1 MHLWAEKSRKDASKT
16 IWYKLLQLLRAYT
29 YEHGAEV
36 LCILFLSGG
45 GTWFRS
51 WRMSRWRPDRH
62 SPSGRN
68 TLTALTDALFTCNN
82 WGISGRMC
90 GDAHLQTTRRPWL
103 RWVTMTMKLIN
114 QRKYFSIAV
123 PIFSHRLHRTVFPP
137 TLWQQLQ
144 GSAENLQSKVG
155 DVVAASKALTER
167 LGPLAANLIQ
177 SETRVLSR
185 DVLLLVEVTSGR
197 VKSLQVRKF
206 FKILFFL
213 AQSGENVARWMSTS
227 SSSVCRRIW
236 SSRRS
241 FVLDWRP
248 LRSRAWTF
256 RINSR
261 SAWLS
266 RTLWRSVG
274 ITSHFFLDPKN
285 QLWKIKAAFN
295 VPFCQTKP
303 NWGDACLKALM
314 SLILPDVF
322 SGALG
327 ARCSV
332 CVTGRSQRDEWLRE
346 AWQRRRRETPH
357 AQQAVGWEHDS
368 HVW

>member
-123 PIFSHRLHRTVFPP
+123 PIFSAP
-137 TLWQQLQ
+137 
-144 GSAENLQSKVG
+144 SACFS
-155 DVVAASKALTER
+155 TH
-167 LGPLAANLIQ
+167 PLAAAAGFCWEFAKQGGRCCRGFQGPYWTARPTGCEFNPIRDPGSVPRCPVAGRGHVWKSKKSPGEKVLQNIVFFSSKWWERSQVDVNVVILCVQEDLEQQEEFRTRLEALEKQSLNIQ
-177 SETRVLSR
+177 NKL
-185 DVLLLVEVTSGR
+185 EV
-197 VKSLQVRKF
+197 
-206 FKILFFL
+206 
-213 AQSGENVARWMSTS
+213 
-227 SSSVCRRIW
+227 
-236 SSRRS
+236 
-241 FVLDWRP
+241 
-248 LRSRAWTF
+248 
-256 RINSR
+256 
-261 SAWLS
+261 
-266 RTLWRSVG
+266 
-274 ITSHFFLDPKN
+274 
-285 QLWKIKAAFN
+285 
-295 VPFCQTKP
+295 
-303 NWGDACLKALM
+303 
-314 SLILPDVF
+314 SLIEPDSVKVGRNYF
-322 SGALG
+322 SLFSWPKKSIVENQGCL
-327 ARCSV
+327 
-332 CVTGRSQRDEWLRE
+332 
-346 AWQRRRRETPH
+346 
-357 AQQAVGWEHDS
+357 
-368 HVW
+368 